1 MGLIYGSPVEDLLTG
16 LAIQIRDWKSLYY
29 NPERKAFLGVAPTTL
44 DVALIQHKRWSEG
57 LFQILFSKYCPFI
70 YGHGKIKL
78 GAQMGYCIL
87 LFWAPMSFPALY
99 YVKSLWF
106 LPFAYVFVADKA
118 CGIVEALCCG
128 DTLKAWWNWQR
139 MSVIRRT
146 TSYFFGLI
154 ENIRRQLGL
163 SKTKFAITAKVVTE
177 DVLKRYGQEVME
189 FGSSTIM
196 FTIIATLALLNLF
209 SLIGGIKK
217 IVQNLEFNALDQLI
231 IQLILD
237 LLLVMIN
244 IPVYQ
249 ALFTRNDKGRIPSSI
264 LFKSIVLAS
273 LACLMP
279 II

>member
-1 MGLIYGSPVEDLLTG
+1 MHLHGSLIIKHTKFCVNAIFKDLIYANFIT
-16 LAIQIRDWKSLYY
+16 KS
-29 NPERKAFLGVAPTTL
+29 
-44 DVALIQHKRWSEG
+44 
-57 LFQILFSKYCPFI
+57 FQ
-70 YGHGKIKL
+70 
-78 GAQMGYCIL
+78 
-87 LFWAPMSFPALY
+87 
-99 YVKSLWF
+99 VKSPWF

-118 CGIVEALCCG
+118 CGIVEALSCG

-146 TSYFFGLI
+146 TSYFFG
-154 ENIRRQLGL
+154 
-163 SKTKFAITAKVVTE
+163 
-177 DVLKRYGQEVME
+177 
-189 FGSSTIM
+189 
-196 FTIIATLALLNLF
+196 
-209 SLIGGIKK
+209 LIGGIKK

-244 IPVYQ
+244 IPVCQ

>member
-1 MGLIYGSPVEDLLTG
+1 
-16 LAIQIRDWKSLYY
+16 
-29 NPERKAFLGVAPTTL
+29 
-44 DVALIQHKRWSEG
+44 
-57 LFQILFSKYCPFI
+57 
-70 YGHGKIKL
+70 
-78 GAQMGYCIL
+78 
-87 LFWAPMSFPALY
+87 
-99 YVKSLWF
+99 
-106 LPFAYVFVADKA
+106 
-118 CGIVEALCCG
+118 
-128 DTLKAWWNWQR
+128 

-177 DVLKRYGQEVME
+177 DVLKRYEQEVME